1 MTPPFQ
7 DERLQRPLQRLI
19 GRPFLA
25 AALSLGLLT
34 FLLVATNAWLAWRAH
49 ADAWSQAAKTS
60 RNLGHSVAHQL
71 DSVFSEVARVL
82 NTIEYIIEQADMEP
96 SALESLQPLM
106 VNHLGNADYLHG
118 IFVYDA
124 NGNWL
129 VHTQA
134 TQPPNA
140 NNSDREYFISHRD
153 SPSKK
158 VLISKPL
165 KSRSTGEWIIPVS
178 KRLNDANGRF
188 AGVVLATI
196 RVGYLLTLLDGF
208 DIGEQGAI
216 SLSLADGILVVRRP
230 YSVEDL
236 GRTIPNNPLLN
247 IAKNERAGMLLLASP
262 FDGIRRLVIF
272 EHLGSNPLF
281 VTVALSEEEILS
293 HWRSAT
299 QVQAI
304 CLLLLITVIALSG
317 SYVFRSMKVRRE
329 ADRALHNAHEQ
340 IMRKNQQLAE
350 LADQDGLTGIFNR
363 RAFDIRL
370 AEIFGQSRRY
380 QRKLS
385 TIIFDVD
392 HFKNYNDIY
401 GHLAGDDCLR
411 QVASALS
418 GAMRRPGDIL
428 ARYGGEEF
436 FAILPDT
443 DGQGALEVANSAR
456 ERIESLMLVHAG
468 SDIGIVTVSCGVA
481 TADWNDT
488 NLTSEKLIDLSDQA
502 LYAAKRL
509 GRNRCILRASGRAK
523 GEQ

>member
-7 DERLQRPLQRLI
+7 DERHQRPLQRLI

-71 DSVFSEVARVL
+71 DSVFSEVGRVL

-96 SALESLQPLM
+96 AALESLQPLM

-134 TQPPNA
+134 TQSPNA
-140 NNSDREYFISHRD
+140 NNSDREYFISHRE

-165 KSRSTGEWIIPVS
+165 QSRSTGEWIIPVS
-178 KRLNDANGRF
+178 PRLNDANGRF

-196 RVGYLLTLLDGF
+196 RVRNLLNLLDGF

-236 GRTIPNNPLLN
+236 GRTIPNNPLLD
-247 IAKNERAGMLLLASP
+247 IAKNERAGMLLLAST

-272 EHLGSNPLF
+272 EHLGNNPLF

-293 HWRSAT
+293 HWRSVT

-304 CLLLLITVIALSG
+304 CLLI
-317 SYVFRSMKVRRE
+317 
-329 ADRALHNAHEQ
+329 
-340 IMRKNQQLAE
+340 
-350 LADQDGLTGIFNR
+350 
-363 RAFDIRL
+363 
-370 AEIFGQSRRY
+370 
-380 QRKLS
+380 
-385 TIIFDVD
+385 
-392 HFKNYNDIY
+392 KNYNDIY

-436 FAILPDT
+436 VAILPDT

-456 ERIESLMLVHAG
+456 DRIESLMLFHAG

-509 GRNRCILRASGRAK
+509 GRNRCILSASGRAE
-523 GEQ
+523 GDQ

>member
-7 DERLQRPLQRLI
+7 DERHQRPLQRLI

-165 KSRSTGEWIIPVS
+165 KSRSTGEWIIP
-178 KRLNDANGRF
+178 
-188 AGVVLATI
+188 
-196 RVGYLLTLLDGF
+196 GF
-208 DIGEQGAI
+208 Q
-216 SLSLADGILVVRRP
+216 
-230 YSVEDL
+230 
-236 GRTIPNNPLLN
+236 
-247 IAKNERAGMLLLASP
+247 AS
-262 FDGIRRLVIF
+262 
-272 EHLGSNPLF
+272 
-281 VTVALSEEEILS
+281 
-293 HWRSAT
+293 
-299 QVQAI
+299 Q
-304 CLLLLITVIALSG
+304 
-317 SYVFRSMKVRRE
+317 
-329 ADRALHNAHEQ
+329 
-340 IMRKNQQLAE
+340 
-350 LADQDGLTGIFNR
+350 
-363 RAFDIRL
+363 
-370 AEIFGQSRRY
+370 
-380 QRKLS
+380 
-385 TIIFDVD
+385 
-392 HFKNYNDIY
+392 
-401 GHLAGDDCLR
+401 
-411 QVASALS
+411 
-418 GAMRRPGDIL
+418 
-428 ARYGGEEF
+428 
-436 FAILPDT
+436 
-443 DGQGALEVANSAR
+443 
-456 ERIESLMLVHAG
+456 
-468 SDIGIVTVSCGVA
+468 
-481 TADWNDT
+481 
-488 NLTSEKLIDLSDQA
+488 
-502 LYAAKRL
+502 
-509 GRNRCILRASGRAK
+509 
-523 GEQ
+523 